1 MANQLIESMTVAWE
15 PERYTDT
22 HREQVLELIERKAA
36 GEDVTSAPEGE
47 RQAGD
52 VVDLVAALEASL
64 AAAREGG
71 GLRRVGLRREVA
83 GTRTTV
89 RVGERELSVSNLDKV
104 LYPATGTTKAEVLR
118 YYVDVAEVMLP
129 HLAGRPVTL
138 KRFPD
143 GVESEGFFE
152 KRCPP
157 HAPDWIGRVQLG
169 REGREKVVDH
179 CDLAE
184 VAALAWAAN
193 LGALELHVTMGAAP
207 DTTVPTA
214 VVFDLDPGA
223 PADVR
228 TCAEVALLVRE
239 VLDGLGLRSFPKTS
253 GSKGLQ
259 VYVPVHDPEL
269 TYARTR
275 GSRRRSRR
283 CSRTGTRTWSSP
295 SRTRRSGPARCSS
308 TGTRTTSPRRRCA
321 PTLCAHG
328 RARRRRRRSAG
339 TRSRRPSGPR
349 RARWCSTSTTYAH
362 ASAGR
367 GPVRRGGHPPPGPA
381 AYRRRGVSLDLTA
394 LVRAVAL
401 TGLPAQ
407 VGERRDGGG
416 PPAAPKVTP
425 LLDQPLPP
433 GTWSDLLAVVHS
445 GRLVGFLAA
454 AIEAGALPVTDDQW
468 EEVNRLHLDGSAGGS
483 GSSSASSS
491 STTCSRRPASR
502 WWC

>member
-1 MANQLIESMTVAWE
+1 
-15 PERYTDT
+15 
-22 HREQVLELIERKAA
+22 
-36 GEDVTSAPEGE
+36 
-47 RQAGD
+47 
-52 VVDLVAALEASL
+52 
-64 AAAREGG
+64 
-71 GLRRVGLRREVA
+71 VA

-104 LYPATGTTKAEVLR
+104 LYPETGTTKAEVLR

-143 GVESEGFFE
+143 GVEAEGFFE

-179 CDLAE
+179 CDLGE

-239 VLDGLGLRSFPKTS
+239 VLEGLGLRAFPKTS

-275 GSRRRSRR
+275 GFSQAVA
-283 CSRTGTRTWSSP
+283 TLLETRHPDLVVSKQDKTIRPGKVLIDWYQNHLTKTTVCAYSLRARPRPTASTP
-295 SRTRRSGPARCSS
+295 VDWDEVEAAVGAEEGALVFDLDDVRTRIGEHGDRFAEVATLRQDL
-308 TGTRTTSPRRRCA
+308 PRI
-321 PTLCAHG
+321 G
-328 RARRRRRRSAG
+328 
-339 TRSRRPSGPR
+339 
-349 RARWCSTSTTYAH
+349 
-362 ASAGR
+362 
-367 GPVRRGGHPPPGPA
+367 
-381 AYRRRGVSLDLTA
+381 
-394 LVRAVAL
+394 
-401 TGLPAQ
+401 
-407 VGERRDGGG
+407 DG
-416 PPAAPKVTP
+416 A
-425 LLDQPLPP
+425 
-433 GTWSDLLAVVHS
+433 
-445 GRLVGFLAA
+445 
-454 AIEAGALPVTDDQW
+454 
-468 EEVNRLHLDGSAGGS
+468 
-483 GSSSASSS
+483 
-491 STTCSRRPASR
+491 
-502 WWC
+502 

>member
-1 MANQLIESMTVAWE
+1 
-15 PERYTDT
+15 
-22 HREQVLELIERKAA
+22 
-36 GEDVTSAPEGE
+36 
-47 RQAGD
+47 
-52 VVDLVAALEASL
+52 
-64 AAAREGG
+64 
-71 GLRRVGLRREVA
+71 VA

-143 GVESEGFFE
+143 GVEAEGFFE

-169 REGREKVVDH
+169 REGREKPGEVGSGGKIVDH

-184 VAALAWAAN
+184 VASLAWAAN

-259 VYVPVHDPEL
+259 LYVPLHDPEL

-275 GSRRRSRR
+275 DFSQAVARLLATRHPGLVVAKQDRTLRPGKVLIDWYQNHLTKTTVCVYSLRARSRPTASTPVGWDEVEAAVGAGEGALVFDLDDVR
-283 CSRTGTRTWSSP
+283 
-295 SRTRRSGPARCSS
+295 ARV
-308 TGTRTTSPRRRCA
+308 R
-321 PTLCAHG
+321 AHG
-328 RARRRRRRSAG
+328 DRFAEVA
-339 TRSRRPSGPR
+339 TSRQDLPR
-349 RARWCSTSTTYAH
+349 I
-362 ASAGR
+362 
-367 GPVRRGGHPPPGPA
+367 
-381 AYRRRGVSLDLTA
+381 
-394 LVRAVAL
+394 
-401 TGLPAQ
+401 
-407 VGERRDGGG
+407 GE
-416 PPAAPKVTP
+416 
-425 LLDQPLPP
+425 
-433 GTWSDLLAVVHS
+433 
-445 GRLVGFLAA
+445 
-454 AIEAGALPVTDDQW
+454 GA
-468 EEVNRLHLDGSAGGS
+468 
-483 GSSSASSS
+483 
-491 STTCSRRPASR
+491 
-502 WWC
+502 